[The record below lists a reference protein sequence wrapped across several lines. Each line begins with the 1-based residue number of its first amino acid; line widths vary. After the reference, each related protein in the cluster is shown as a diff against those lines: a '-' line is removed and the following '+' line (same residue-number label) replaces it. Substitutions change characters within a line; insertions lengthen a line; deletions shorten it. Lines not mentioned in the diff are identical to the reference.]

1 MAGKK
6 QRCALGARYGARRF
20 ERLMLRHLLQL
31 CVVMIIRCAPL
42 EPTIAIASLPLGA
55 GLQCEM
61 AYLCLARSERWLLR
75 LRRWHSVDLLG
86 RSMCRRSRG
95 SHLSDRA
102 EHSVLIL
109 HAVGHP
115 SVGNRL
121 AGKVGMIVVVVAMH

>member
-1 MAGKK
+1 M
-6 QRCALGARYGARRF
+6 L
-20 ERLMLRHLLQL
+20 RLMLRHLLQL

-102 EHSVLIL
+102 EYSVLIL